1 MQRLISINSNQEVTQ
16 TRLIQ
21 ARWKSTNRFLN
32 AAHLAKTAWAAV
44 LSVLFFANAF
54 AATLPAIS
62 LIWSPNP
69 ESNIARYEL
78 RYGTAP
84 GNYTN
89 AINAGSQTITPVSGL
104 QEGVTYYFA
113 VYAYN
118 TNGLISV
125 PSSEVSYRADARIS
139 MPPTG
144 TIATPNGN
152 VTITAG
158 ETITFAGNAT
168 DPNGLTPLT
177 YHWNFGS
184 GSGVSEG
191 ARFKTV
197 SRQFNVPG
205 TYTVSFT
212 VTNSSGLSDPTPA
225 TRTVTVLKP
234 GSSVIPRKKWKLK
247 YVDSQEVLGYAASG
261 AFDGNPSTFWS
272 TAWTGANIAPPPHEI
287 QIKLA
292 SSTVV
297 NGFRYLPR
305 QDSFSVG
312 NIAKY
317 EFYVSE
323 DGVKWGK
330 PVATGIFA
338 NSSNIKQIFSSP
350 KRGKFIRLRQLT
362 EANGYSDCCMAELY
376 VLQSSKKSSANSAAA
391 NLLAAN
397 SVPNGTI
404 AESVSSQ
411 ASLLPTATTLTS
423 KPTPS
428 ITVIDGEKHL
438 VLTVPKPAIPNGAPR
453 TVEVSSDLINWY
465 SGEKYTTVLIDND
478 DFLVVRDNA
487 PVTKRKKRYIRLK
500 PRSH

>member
-1 MQRLISINSNQEVTQ
+1 MLP
-16 TRLIQ
+16 
-21 ARWKSTNRFLN
+21 
-32 AAHLAKTAWAAV
+32 
-44 LSVLFFANAF
+44 VLFFANAF

-62 LIWSPNP
+62 LIWNSNP
-69 ESNIARYEL
+69 ESNIARYEV
-78 RYGTAP
+78 RYGTAS
-84 GNYTN
+84 GKYTN
-89 AINAGSQTITPVSGL
+89 SINAGSQTSTPVSGL

-118 TNGLISV
+118 TNGLVSV
-125 PSSEVSYRADARIS
+125 PSSEVSYRSDARVS
-139 MPPTG
+139 MPPNG
-144 TIATPNGN
+144 TITTPNVN
-152 VTITAG
+152 LVITAG
-158 ETITFAGNAT
+158 ETITFVGNAT
-168 DPNGLTPLT
+168 DPNNLTPLT

-184 GSGVSEG
+184 GSGVAEG

-212 VTNSSGLSDPTPA
+212 VTNSAGLSDPTPA
-225 TRTVTVLKP
+225 TRTVTVLQP
-234 GSSVIPRKKWKLK
+234 RSSVVPRKKWKLK
-247 YVDSQEVLGYAASG
+247 YVDSQEIVGYAASG
-261 AFDGNPSTFWS
+261 AFDGKPSTFWS
-272 TAWTGANIAPPPHEI
+272 TAWTGASIAPPPHEI

-292 SSTVV
+292 SSTMV

-330 PVATGIFA
+330 PVATGVFA
-338 NSSNIKQIFSSP
+338 NSSNMKRVFFSP

-376 VLQSSKKSSANSAAA
+376 VLQPSKKSSANS
-391 NLLAAN
+391 NPLTAN
-397 SVPNGTI
+397 SASNVPTADN
-404 AESVSSQ
+404 VSIQ
-411 ASLLPTATTLTS
+411 TSLLPAATAIP
-423 KPTPS
+423 KPTTS

-438 VLTVPKPAIPNGAPR
+438 VLTVPKPIISDGAIR
-453 TVEVSSDLINWY
+453 TVEVSSDLLNWY
-465 SGEKYTTVLIDND
+465 SGGKYTTVLVDDD

-500 PRSH
+500 PRPH